1 MNKNKNSFRV
11 KQYFTPYF
19 NQKQYICSK
28 LFYNETRFFQ
38 LSSADLAFRLWF

>member
-1 MNKNKNSFRV
+1 MNKNKNSFQV
-11 KQYFTPYF
+11 KKYFTHHF

-38 LSSADLAFRLWF
+38 LSSTDLAFRLWF